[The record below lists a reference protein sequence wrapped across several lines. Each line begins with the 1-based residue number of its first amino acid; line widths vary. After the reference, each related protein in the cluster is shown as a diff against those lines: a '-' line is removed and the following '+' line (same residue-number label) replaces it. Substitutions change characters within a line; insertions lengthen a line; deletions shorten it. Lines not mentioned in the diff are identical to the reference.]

1 MELDKVAVLVVL
13 RNLHEYDDQLSDTY
27 AGLDHGFAR
36 VAFSGPCYKYLTFCI
51 DSFLNL
57 ARRNGSSLHKNEN
70 LQVCNWIHCEASQPP
85 MLGAPS
91 ERRIAMTTETY
102 LISSPTIALFL
113 EDGRHVAHLVPEG
126 AMISTKPFNGNRL
139 MEVTW
144 ANKVVMMF
152 TQDLRTRG
160 KKID

>member
-1 MELDKVAVLVVL
+1 MTA
-13 RNLHEYDDQLSDTY
+13 
-27 AGLDHGFAR
+27 
-36 VAFSGPCYKYLTFCI
+36 
-51 DSFLNL
+51 
-57 ARRNGSSLHKNEN
+57 
-70 LQVCNWIHCEASQPP
+70 
-85 MLGAPS
+85 
-91 ERRIAMTTETY
+91 ERY

-126 AMISTKPFNGNRL
+126 SLISTDGKPFNGNRL

-144 ANKVVMMF
+144 ADKAVMMF